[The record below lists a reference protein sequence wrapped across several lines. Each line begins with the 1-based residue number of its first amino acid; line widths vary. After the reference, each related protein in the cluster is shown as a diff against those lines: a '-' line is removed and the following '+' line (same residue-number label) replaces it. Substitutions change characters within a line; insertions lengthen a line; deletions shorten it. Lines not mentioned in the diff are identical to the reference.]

1 MATGMLL
8 FAGRTVTKL
17 SSMIFVAVLQN
28 CPMRTKYVFD
38 IVIIGNVA
46 MATEMLLFAGRTV
59 IKLSSMIFVV
69 VLQNCPMRPKYLFDI
84 VPIGCF
90 IFECKMYKYKLILK
104 CHITIRIVLH
114 KFWGCIKFL
123 DGFMWTYVDRHI
135 NHDL

>member
-1 MATGMLL
+1 LIIGNVAMATGMLL

-46 MATEMLLFAGRTV
+46 MVTEILLFAGRTV

-69 VLQNCPMRPKYLFDI
+69 VLQNCPMRTKYLFDI
-84 VPIGCF
+84 VF
-90 IFECKMYKYKLILK
+90 RLAVLFSNAK
-104 CHITIRIVLH
+104 CTSTNS
-114 KFWGCIKFL
+114 FL
-123 DGFMWTYVDRHI
+123 NAI
-135 NHDL
+135 